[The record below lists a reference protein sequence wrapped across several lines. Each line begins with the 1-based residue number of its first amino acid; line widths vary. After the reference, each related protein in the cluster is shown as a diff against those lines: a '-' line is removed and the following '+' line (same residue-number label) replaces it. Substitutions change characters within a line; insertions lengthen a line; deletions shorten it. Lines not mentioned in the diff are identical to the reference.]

1 MRVILAVIAAVGLA
15 LGFIF
20 WAFGPRAE
28 GTQQAEPQ
36 AEQAQPQADQ
46 VSVLRIEGM
55 TCGGCAAAVKMAA
68 KGVDGVK
75 DAVVSLEANT
85 ADVTYDASKTTA
97 DAIARAVSEK
107 SGFTATVATQS
118 TSER

>member
-1 MRVILAVIAAVGLA
+1 
-15 LGFIF
+15 
-20 WAFGPRAE
+20 
-28 GTQQAEPQ
+28 
-36 AEQAQPQADQ
+36 
-46 VSVLRIEGM
+46 M

-85 ADVTYDASKTTA
+85 AKVTYDASKTTA
-97 DAIARAVSEK
+97 DTIARVVSDK
-107 SGFTATVATQS
+107 SGFRATVAKNP